1 MSAAATSLCGEYHVF
16 ETARLYQDKSK
27 NAQEAIRPVGDAFKT
42 PGELT
47 PELSCD
53 EFAA

>member
-16 ETARLYQDKSK
+16 ETARLYQGKSK
-27 NAQEAIRPVGDAFKT
+27 NAQEAHEAIRPGGDAFKT

-47 PELSCD
+47 P
-53 EFAA
+53 